1 MLHPPRSATLPDL
14 QTEQEPSAAFLTQ
27 CHRNALDQLRSS
39 FSAKRPLAI
48 LTGDG
53 KTTSRFV
60 IRKFLSRLDA
70 DVAVALFAR
79 PSSTDFEF
87 MTHLIAAVGFQP
99 NDMSLSDLENI
110 FSMFLSFQKSHN
122 RRTIIC
128 IEEAQL
134 SEWWLLDK
142 IRALVE
148 TECKDENGLLL
159 ILSGQTELDELLE
172 NRPLSSVT
180 AFADEAISLAP
191 FTLPESREFIR
202 RRAEA
207 AVAANNGKRFHAHA
221 IPLIHELCAG
231 VPDAIGTL
239 VNRCFVLAREQDMD
253 PITKELV
260 KRAYEGLRE
269 QSAVDDDDLEATAV
283 NVTPIRPRGARL
295 IVKLTGNDVKEM
307 VLRQSRILIGRNNLC
322 DIRID
327 SNIVSRHHALISYS
341 ADGATIIDL
350 GSTNGTTVNGIAI
363 KEHQLEPGETIV
375 VGDCRIEYVLDDDF
389 RAQQRSPDNAESA
402 DHVGQESFA
411 PN

>member
-1 MLHPPRSATLPDL
+1 MLHPPRPATLPDL
-14 QTEQEPSAAFLTQ
+14 QIEQEPSAAFLTQ
-27 CHRNALDQLRSS
+27 CHRNALEQLRRS
-39 FSAKRPLAI
+39 FSERRSLAI

-53 KTTSRFV
+53 KTATRFV
-60 IRKFLSRLDA
+60 IRKFLSRLEA
-70 DVAVALFAR
+70 DVAVAHFAR
-79 PSSTDFEF
+79 PSRSAFEF
-87 MTHLIAAVGFQP
+87 MRELIAAVGFQP

-110 FSMFLSFQKSHN
+110 FSMFLSFQKSHD

-142 IRALVE
+142 IRAMVE
-148 TECKDENGLLL
+148 TEEEGDCGLQL
-159 ILSGQTELDELLE
+159 ILSGQTELDELLK
-172 NRPLSSVT
+172 NRPLSSI
-180 AFADEAISLAP
+180 AGYADKPISLAP
-191 FTLPESREFIR
+191 FTLPETREFIR

-207 AVAANNGKRFHAHA
+207 AVAAKNGTRFHTHA

-239 VNRCFVLAREQDMD
+239 VNRCFTVAREQELD

-260 KRAYEGLRE
+260 KRAYESLRQE
-269 QSAVDDDDLEATAV
+269 SDVDDVDLAATAV
-283 NVTPIRPRGARL
+283 NITPIRPRSARL

-307 VLRQSRILIGRNNLC
+307 ILRKSRVLIGRNNLC

-341 ADGATIIDL
+341 AEGATIIDL

-363 KEHQLEPGETIV
+363 KEHQLEPGDTIV
-375 VGDCRIEYVLDDDF
+375 VGDCRIEYVLDDDA
-389 RAQQRSPDNAESA
+389 RAQHQTPDNTANA
-402 DHVGQESFA
+402 DHAGQESLA
-411 PN
+411 RH

>member
-14 QTEQEPSAAFLTQ
+14 PIEQEPSAAFLTQ
-27 CHRNALDQLRSS
+27 CHRNALDQLRHS
-39 FSAKRPLAI
+39 FSNRRSLAM

-53 KTTSRFV
+53 ESTSRFV

-70 DVAVALFAR
+70 DVAVATFDR
-79 PSSTDFEF
+79 PSSTTFRF
-87 MTHLIAAVGFQP
+87 MRELISAVGFQP
-99 NDMSLSDLENI
+99 TDMSLSDLENI

-128 IEEAQL
+128 IEQAQD

-142 IRALVE
+142 VRALVE
-148 TECKDENGLLL
+148 MEEKDDNGLLV
-159 ILSGQTELDELLE
+159 ILSGQTELDKLLG
-172 NRPLSSVT
+172 NRPLSSIT
-180 AFADEAISLAP
+180 GYADKPISLAP
-191 FTLPESREFIR
+191 FTLPETREYIR

-221 IPLIHELCAG
+221 IPLIHDLCAG

-239 VNRCFVLAREQDMD
+239 VERCFVFARKQDID

-283 NVTPIRPRGARL
+283 NITPIRPPVARL

-307 VLRQSRILIGRNNLC
+307 IMRQSRILIGRNNLC

-327 SNIVSRHHALISYS
+327 SKIVSRHHALISYS
-341 ADGATIIDL
+341 GNGATIIDL
-350 GSTNGTTVNGIAI
+350 GSTNGTTVDGIAI

-375 VGDCRIEYVLDDDF
+375 VGDCRIEYILDDDV
-389 RAQQRSPDNAESA
+389 RAQHRSPDNTENAG
-402 DHVGQESFA
+402 HVGQESIA
-411 PN
+411 RN

>member
-14 QTEQEPSAAFLTQ
+14 QIEQEPSSAFLTQ
-27 CHRNALDQLRSS
+27 CHRNALDQLGDS
-39 FSAKRPLAI
+39 FSEGRSLAI

-60 IRKFLSRLDA
+60 IRKFLSRLDP
-70 DVAVALFAR
+70 DVAVARFTR
-79 PSSTDFEF
+79 PSANVVEF
-87 MTHLIAAVGFQP
+87 MRDLIASIGFQP
-99 NDMSLSDLENI
+99 NDMSLADLENI
-110 FSMFLSFQKSHN
+110 FSMFLSFQKSHE

-128 IEEAQL
+128 IEEAQQ

-142 IRALVE
+142 ICALVKAE
-148 TECKDENGLLL
+148 QKGGYGLML
-159 ILSGQTELDELLE
+159 ILSGQVELEELLK

-180 AFADEAISLAP
+180 AFADEPISLAP
-191 FTLPESREFIR
+191 FTLPETREYIR

-207 AVAANNGKRFHAHA
+207 AVAANNGQRFHSHA

-231 VPDAIGTL
+231 VPDAVGTL
-239 VNRCFVLAREQDMD
+239 VSRCFCLANEKNED
-253 PITKELV
+253 PITTELV

-269 QSAVDDDDLEATAV
+269 QLETNAVDLEATAV
-283 NVTPIRPRGARL
+283 NITPIRPRVARL

-307 VLRQSRILIGRNNLC
+307 ILRQSRVLIGRNHLC

-327 SNIVSRHHALISYS
+327 SKIVSRHHALISYS
-341 ADGATIIDL
+341 AEGATIIDL
-350 GSTNGTTVNGIAI
+350 GSTNGTTVDGIAV

-389 RAQQRSPDNAESA
+389 HVQHQPPDHAENA
-402 DHVGQESFA
+402 DQVGLESFA
-411 PN
+411 RN

>member
-14 QTEQEPSAAFLTQ
+14 QIEQEPSAAFLTQ

-53 KTTSRFV
+53 KMELRFV
-60 IRKFLSRLDA
+60 IRKFLSRLDS
-70 DVAVALFAR
+70 DVAVAIFSR

-87 MTHLIAAVGFQP
+87 MCELIAAVGFQP
-99 NDMSLSDLENI
+99 KDMSLSDLENI
-110 FSMFLSFQKSHN
+110 FSMFLSFQKGHN

-134 SEWWLLDK
+134 SEWWLLDR

-148 TECKDENGLLL
+148 TEQKEENGLLL
-159 ILSGQTELDELLE
+159 VLSGQTELDELLK
-172 NRPLSSVT
+172 NRPLSAVT

-191 FTLPESREFIR
+191 FTLPETREFIR

-207 AVAANNGKRFHAHA
+207 AVAANNGKRFHTHA
-221 IPLIHELCAG
+221 IPLIHDLCAG
-231 VPDAIGTL
+231 IPDAIGTL
-239 VNRCFVLAREQDMD
+239 VNHCFILAREQDVD
-253 PITKELV
+253 PISKELV

-269 QSAVDDDDLEATAV
+269 QSAVDDVDLEATTV
-283 NVTPIRPRGARL
+283 NVTPIRQRGARL

-307 VLRQSRILIGRNNLC
+307 ILRQSRVLIGRNNLC

-341 ADGATIIDL
+341 AEGATLIDL

-363 KEHQLEPGETIV
+363 KEHQLEPGDTIV
-375 VGDCRIEYVLDDDF
+375 VGDCRIEYVLDDDV
-389 RAQQRSPDNAESA
+389 RTQQRSPDNAESA

-411 PN
+411 RN

>member
-14 QTEQEPSAAFLTQ
+14 QIEQEPSAAFLTQ

-53 KTTSRFV
+53 KTTLRFV
-60 IRKFLSRLDA
+60 IRKFLSRQDA
-70 DVAVALFAR
+70 DVAVANFAR
-79 PSSTDFEF
+79 PSGTDFEF
-87 MTHLIAAVGFQP
+87 MRELIAAVGFQP
-99 NDMSLSDLENI
+99 HDMSLSDLENI

-134 SEWWLLDK
+134 CEWWLLDK
-142 IRALVE
+142 IRALVD
-148 TECKDENGLLL
+148 TEQKDQCGLLV
-159 ILSGQTELDELLE
+159 ILSGQTELDELLK

-180 AFADEAISLAP
+180 MFADEPISLAP
-191 FTLPESREFIR
+191 FTLPESREFIL

-207 AVAANNGKRFHAHA
+207 AVAANNGKRFHTHA

-253 PITKELV
+253 PITTELV

-269 QSAVDDDDLEATAV
+269 QSAADDVDLEATAV
-283 NVTPIRPRGARL
+283 NVTPIRPRVARL
-295 IVKLTGNDVKEM
+295 IVKLMGNDVKEM
-307 VLRQSRILIGRNNLC
+307 TLRQSRVLIGRNNLC

-341 ADGATIIDL
+341 ADGATLIDL
-350 GSTNGTTVNGIAI
+350 GSTNGTTVDGIAI

-375 VGDCRIEYVLDDDF
+375 VGDCRIEYIMDDDV
-389 RAQQRSPDNAESA
+389 RAQHPSPDNTENA
-402 DHVGQESFA
+402 DHVGQESVA
-411 PN
+411 RN